1 MVGID
6 MKRPRAFLFQL
17 TPERATMAPTNTIID
32 CRAEQ
37 ERMKPM
43 LTGLPALVQH
53 GEVEP
58 ALAERLRQYGPVA
71 IPVRCEYMPPSAR
84 STIIGPRV

>member
-43 LTGLPALVQH
+43 LTGLPDSSSM
-53 GEVEP
+53 G
-58 ALAERLRQYGPVA
+58 R
-71 IPVRCEYMPPSAR
+71 
-84 STIIGPRV
+84 